1 MCTSIWKEGMR
12 RREPDSSQYHPVL
25 GQKAWG
31 QLNTLFF
38 FFNTATV
45 VTDCGVSIRG
55 DARNQTGQ
63 SPGQPGLAGHA

>member
-38 FFNTATV
+38 FFLILQRWSQTV
-45 VTDCGVSIRG
+45 EYPSVEMLGTKLDKVLGSLV
-55 DARNQTGQ
+55 
-63 SPGQPGLAGHA
+63 

>member
-1 MCTSIWKEGMR
+1 MCISIWKEGMR

-38 FFNTATV
+38 FNIVRV
-45 VTDCGVSIRG
+45 VTERLWSIH
-55 DARNQTGQ
+55 
-63 SPGQPGLAGHA
+63 P